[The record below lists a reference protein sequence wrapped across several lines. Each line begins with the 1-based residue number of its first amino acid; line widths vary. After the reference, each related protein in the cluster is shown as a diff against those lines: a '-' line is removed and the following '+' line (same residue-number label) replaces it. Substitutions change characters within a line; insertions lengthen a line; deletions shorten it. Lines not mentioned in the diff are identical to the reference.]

1 MNRKRW
7 RLPACASGVSRRV
20 RRLAWLGALFALG
33 HASVVRAQSIDVL
46 DEARRSLASELVVLA
61 GQYEHGEGVVQDLA
75 RAADLYCDA
84 ARYGNADAYFAL
96 AWMVGDGRGFAKD
109 DRIAATLMA
118 RAGDLGLEQAR
129 NAQRFFGPP
138 ANALPPCL
146 VPRPAAAKNDP
157 TVSDDADLDEVL
169 ANLPANK
176 RRVAQLVRLMAAEHK
191 IEPRLALALAAAES
205 NFESMARS
213 PRNAMGVMQLIPE
226 TAQRF
231 KVRNP
236 YDVRQNIR
244 GGLSYLNW
252 LLSYYRGDVLL
263 ALAAYNAGE
272 GAVDRYRGIPP
283 YRETVDYVKRIYGMF
298 RKPTHAFDA
307 SLVAEASPLVA
318 VR

>member
-1 MNRKRW
+1 
-7 RLPACASGVSRRV
+7 
-20 RRLAWLGALFALG
+20 
-33 HASVVRAQSIDVL
+33 
-46 DEARRSLASELVVLA
+46 
-61 GQYEHGEGVVQDLA
+61 
-75 RAADLYCDA
+75 
-84 ARYGNADAYFAL
+84 
-96 AWMVGDGRGFAKD
+96 MVGDGRGFAKD
-109 DRIAATLMA
+109 DRIAATLMG

-129 NAQRFFGPP
+129 NAQRFFGPS
-138 ANALPPCL
+138 ANVLPPCL
-146 VPRPAAAKNDP
+146 MPRPAAAKNDP
-157 TVSDDADLDEVL
+157 TVSDEADLDEVL
-169 ANLPANK
+169 ANLPPNK
-176 RRVAQLVRLMAAEHK
+176 RRVAQLVRLMAVEYR

-213 PRNAMGVMQLIPE
+213 PQNAMGVMQLIPE

-244 GGLSYLNW
+244 GGLAYLSW

-298 RKPTHAFDA
+298 RKPTHVFDA
-307 SLVAEASPLVA
+307 TLVADASPVVA
-318 VR
+318 LR